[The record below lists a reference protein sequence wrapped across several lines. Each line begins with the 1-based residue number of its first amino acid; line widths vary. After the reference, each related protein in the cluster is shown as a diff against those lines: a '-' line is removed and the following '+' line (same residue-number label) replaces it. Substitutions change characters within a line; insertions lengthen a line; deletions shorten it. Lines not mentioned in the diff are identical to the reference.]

1 MYAILKFLLWLPLRI
16 FYPMKVVNKKY
27 LKHKGSC
34 IYAPNH
40 QSWIDA
46 FLIAIRISNSTYY
59 MGKKELFKN
68 FFLSLLLKCIHAF
81 PVDRQNLDMQ
91 SIRTVKKLFDN
102 NKSLVMFP
110 QGTRKDQADNF
121 EGMKNGAVY
130 FAIKFKTPIIPMY
143 FEKKPKV
150 FRCNKLIVGEPIN
163 FEEYYNQKPT
173 KEILSQAS
181 NKLIERI
188 NELKNDSY

>member
-1 MYAILKFLLWLPLRI
+1 MYTILRFLLWLPLRM
-16 FYPMKVVNKKY
+16 FYPTKTVGKQY

-46 FLIAIRISNSTYY
+46 FLVAVRVKCSTYY
-59 MGKKELFKN
+59 MGKKELFNN
-68 FFLSLLLKCIHAF
+68 FFLRLFLKYIHAF
-81 PVDRQNLDMQ
+81 PVDREALDMQ

-143 FEKKPKV
+143 FQKKPRI
-150 FRCNKLIVGEPIN
+150 FRRNKLIIGEPLY
-163 FEEYYNQKPT
+163 FDEYYNQKPT

-181 NKLIERI
+181 NKLIECV
-188 NELKNDSY
+188 NELKNNSN